1 MVLRG
6 ACLSNRVPRHRE
18 MATSRMEVK
27 APTWDAASARED
39 VRDVQEAHGPH
50 ADLFF
55 ELRDVARRHHA
66 LDRELVVLESFV
78 VLFAEFE
85 EGNVR
90 ALVEVAQKLDLG
102 PALVQG
108 SQIDLR
114 GASRSLD
121 AIDATAVSLTRR
133 DGP

>member
-1 MVLRG
+1 
-6 ACLSNRVPRHRE
+6 
-18 MATSRMEVK
+18 MATSRIEVK

-50 ADLFF
+50 ADLLF

-78 VLFAEFE
+78 VLLAELE
-85 EGNVR
+85 EGHVG

-102 PALVQG
+102 PALVERAEV
-108 SQIDLR
+108 DLR
-114 GASRSLD
+114 GAIVLKLD
-121 AIDATAVSLTRR
+121 EETTLMDVRWPRVAAMA
-133 DGP
+133 